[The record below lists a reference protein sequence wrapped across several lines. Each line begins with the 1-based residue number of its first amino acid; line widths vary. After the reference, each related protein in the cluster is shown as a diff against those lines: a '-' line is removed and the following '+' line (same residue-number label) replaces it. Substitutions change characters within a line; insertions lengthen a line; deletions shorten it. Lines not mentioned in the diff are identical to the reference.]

1 MTGPILPRLV
11 RLYEERG
18 ILISTGLNPLRF
30 GGLKEAPYTW
40 FIKDGESLTN
50 GYGISLQEVYFLE
63 CLMAA
68 LSPKSLFVIGNSAG
82 WSTFALSLLAPA
94 ADVLAMDA
102 GFDRHSLEGIDF
114 TNRVAAEEG
123 LRIKAVQGVS
133 PQDVAGVLAG
143 HAKAPPD
150 FVFVDGYHSVE
161 QVGRDFDAVAPHAAP
176 DCVWLFHD
184 VEEFSLTPGIA
195 AIAERTGLAYA
206 VLPGTTSGMAVV
218 HDPAAHPELARAVAP
233 FRGHEEALPLLHRAA
248 WASRHRHLARWQR
261 SLRKRLG
268 RGRPRA

>member
-1 MTGPILPRLV
+1 VTGPVVPRLV

-18 ILISTGLNPLRF
+18 ILVSTGRNPLRF

-63 CLMAA
+63 CLLAA
-68 LSPKSLFVIGNSAG
+68 YRPRSIFVIGNSAG
-82 WSTFALSLLAPA
+82 WSTFALALLAPG

-102 GFDRHSLEGIDF
+102 GFDRHSLEGLDF

-123 LRIKAVQGVS
+123 LRIEAVKGVS
-133 PQDVAGVLAG
+133 PGDVAAILAG

-150 FVFVDGYHSVE
+150 FVFVDGYHSVD

-184 VEEFSLTPGIA
+184 VEEFSLEPGIA
-195 AIAERTGLAYA
+195 GIAQRSGLSYT
-206 VLPGTTSGMAVV
+206 VLPATTSGMALV
-218 HDPAAHPELARAVAP
+218 HDPAAQPQLSAAVAP
-233 FRGHEEALPLLHRAA
+233 FRGHKEAVPLLERAA
-248 WASRHRHLARWQR
+248 WARRHRHLARWRR
-261 SLRKRLG
+261 SLAKRLG
-268 RGRPRA
+268 RRPA